1 VEAGAVAYAEAG
13 LGSEGVGDIYLAVQT
28 RSLFACLL
36 HWVIFA
42 AVVILVVTGIY
53 IGYPQYYYG
62 RGEAYDVFVMADI
75 RYFHLIS
82 AGALIASVIFRFYLA
97 FTATCNRD
105 IMQFVPTPSNVI
117 GAAKLAFYYLTFIG
131 KHAHYRFINP
141 LGGLG
146 VFMMAVLFAVQTITG
161 VLLYSHGADPCLWGW
176 AGANWL
182 VDAVG
187 GQQNVRVLHKLSM
200 YMLIFTVIIHV
211 YMQIWKTSLF
221 AEGDIASI
229 IGGYKIFRY
238 SDIGHFAD
246 RYGIRITEPPPS
258 GAKMAKASH
267 AMEEGPGQDE
277 P

>member
-1 VEAGAVAYAEAG
+1 MAYAEAG
-13 LGSEGVGDIYLAVQT
+13 SGDADVGNIYLAVQT
-28 RSLFACLL
+28 RSVFACLL
-36 HWVIFA
+36 HWVTVT
-42 AVVILVVTGIY
+42 AVVILVITGTY

-62 RGEAYDVFVMADI
+62 RGEAFEAFAMADI
-75 RYFHLIS
+75 RYYHFIS
-82 AGALIASVIFRFYLA
+82 ADALIAAVMLRFYLA

-105 IMQFVPTPSNVI
+105 IMQFIPTPSNVI
-117 GAAKLAFYYLTFIG
+117 GAAKLAFYYLTFYG

-146 VFMMAVLFAVQTITG
+146 VFMMAGLFVIQTVTG
-161 VLLYSHGADPCLWGW
+161 VAMYAHGADPCLWGW

-182 VDAVG
+182 VDSVG
-187 GQQNVRVLHKLSM
+187 GAQNVRLLHSLSM
-200 YMLIFTVIIHV
+200 YMLIFTVIVHV

-238 SDIGHFAD
+238 EDIGHFAD
-246 RYGIRITEPPPS
+246 RYGIRLTEQPPS
-258 GAKMAKASH
+258 KEKMAKASH
-267 AMEEGPGQDE
+267 AMPEGPGQRA

>member
-1 VEAGAVAYAEAG
+1 MAYAKAG
-13 LGSEGVGDIYLAVQT
+13 SGNEDVGDIYLAVQT
-28 RSLFACLL
+28 RSIFACLL
-36 HWVIFA
+36 HWITFT
-42 AVVILVVTGIY
+42 AVVILVITGTY

-75 RYFHLIS
+75 RYYHLLA
-82 AGALIASVIFRFYLA
+82 AGVLIASVSLRFYLA
-97 FTATCNRD
+97 FTASCNRD
-105 IMQFVPTPSNVI
+105 IMQFIPTPSNVI
-117 GAAKLAFYYLTFIG
+117 GAAKLAFYYLTLHG

-146 VFMMAVLFAVQTITG
+146 VFMMAGLFAIQTVTG
-161 VLLYSHGADPCLWGW
+161 VTMYAHGADPWLWGW
-176 AGANWL
+176 AWGNWV

-187 GQQNVRVLHKLSM
+187 GTQNVRLIHNLSM
-200 YMLIFTVIIHV
+200 YMLIFTIIIHV

-246 RYGIRITEPPPS
+246 RYGLRITEPPPS
-258 GAKMAKASH
+258 KEKMAKASH
-267 AMEEGPGQDE
+267 AMREGPGQRA